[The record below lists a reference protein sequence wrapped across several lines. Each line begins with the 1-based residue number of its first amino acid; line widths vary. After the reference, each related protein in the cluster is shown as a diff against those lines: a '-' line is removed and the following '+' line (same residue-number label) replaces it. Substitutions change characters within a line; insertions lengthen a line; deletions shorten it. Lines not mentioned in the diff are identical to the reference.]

1 MPTNRFRL
9 PLAALSLAMLAL
21 LGACSNATGPETGAR
36 RSGFIT
42 SSTAMQAVA
51 PGSGGSKG
59 GSTSGTPT
67 GTVRPDSSGNQPMSG
82 YNVTAF

>member
-1 MPTNRFRL
+1 MPTNRL
-9 PLAALSLAMLAL
+9 PLAALSIAMLAL

-51 PGSGGSKG
+51 PSSGGSKDG
-59 GSTSGTPT
+59 TTSGTST
-67 GTVRPDSSGNQPMSG
+67 GVAKSDSSANQPNSG